1 MSSYFRFDVF
11 FQLWERGPYAR
22 LNLFPEDSTRSR
34 TNIWT
39 HDIATRSRRHHR
51 DIVWILDDVIEQR
64 TELYTRFLAFW
75 AFIDRFWKKYRMR
88 INQFVC
94 VIFDYC
100 PSRSNL
106 WNLSTSKGTFRCLEN
121 IFHSVTIDIR
131 IHLDTRYRDA
141 YMINGEQ
148 EEARKLRRA
157 NGRVVSLL
165 IAPAPDLIQP
175 RNRSSFDW

>member
-34 TNIWT
+34 TNIWI

-75 AFIDRFWKKYRMR
+75 TFIDRFWKKYRMR

-94 VIFDYC
+94 VIFDYSSLAINNAFKFMKFINFKGDVSL
-100 PSRSNL
+100 SREHFSL
-106 WNLSTSKGTFRCLEN
+106 GHHRYSYSLRYALSR
-121 IFHSVTIDIR
+121 R
-131 IHLDTRYRDA
+131 IHDQWRARRS
-141 YMINGEQ
+141 
-148 EEARKLRRA
+148 EETAQ
-157 NGRVVSLL
+157 G
-165 IAPAPDLIQP
+165 
-175 RNRSSFDW
+175 